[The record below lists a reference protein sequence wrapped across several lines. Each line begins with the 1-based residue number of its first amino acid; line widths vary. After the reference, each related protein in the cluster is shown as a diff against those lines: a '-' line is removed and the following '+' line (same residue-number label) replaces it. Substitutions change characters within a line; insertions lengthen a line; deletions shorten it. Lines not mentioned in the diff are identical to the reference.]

1 MIVIA
6 LICLVSIILGL
17 YLGKKLA
24 DRGITAEN
32 ALVNHQRLTYIIL
45 IFLATVIITFL
56 LSAKANLKFFPQI
69 ILLYIG
75 EYTNDFVL
83 GLGWFSVGFLLGLE
97 LPIHGDRQRL
107 QKLILAVIIITIPL
121 AGLIHYSLPVTN
133 LLGEPVVVEEVVLQ
147 TTSYTCAPASIAT
160 IARITGTFPNFS
172 EKDAI
177 ILTGTNRFG
186 TSTLA
191 EMRALRSLGFA
202 PHFRDSLKTTDLIN
216 LNLPALL
223 HVNEPV
229 NGGYIQHA
237 VVLLQ
242 VDATAQIVTIGNPL
256 YGQQL
261 KTFDQMQEYW
271 TGEVVVLGQRVFG
284 VNLKMMFSN

>member
-1 MIVIA
+1 MIVIV
-6 LICLVSIILGL
+6 LTCLVSIILGL

-32 ALVNHQRLTYIIL
+32 AVVNHQRLTYIIL

-56 LSAKANLKFFPQI
+56 VSAKANLKLFPKI
-69 ILLYIG
+69 ILLFYG

-83 GLGWFSVGFLLGLE
+83 SLGWFSIGILLGIE
-97 LPIHGDRQRL
+97 LPIRGDRQRL
-107 QKLILAVIIITIPL
+107 RKLILAVIIITIPL

-147 TTSYTCAPASIAT
+147 TTNYTCAPASIAT

-191 EMRALRSLGFA
+191 EMRALHRLGLA
-202 PHFRDSLKTTDLIN
+202 CHFRDSLKTTELIN

-223 HVNEPV
+223 HVKEPV
-229 NGGYIQHA
+229 NGGYIAHA

-242 VDATAQIVTIGNPL
+242 VDETAQTVTIGNPL

-261 KTFDQMQEYW
+261 KTFNEMQEYW
-271 TGEVVVLGQRVFG
+271 TGEAVVLGQQVSGLPR
-284 VNLKMMFSN
+284 

>member
-56 LSAKANLKFFPQI
+56 LSAKANLKLFPQI

-97 LPIHGDRQRL
+97 LPIHSDRQR
-107 QKLILAVIIITIPL
+107 
-121 AGLIHYSLPVTN
+121 
-133 LLGEPVVVEEVVLQ
+133 
-147 TTSYTCAPASIAT
+147 
-160 IARITGTFPNFS
+160 
-172 EKDAI
+172 
-177 ILTGTNRFG
+177 
-186 TSTLA
+186 
-191 EMRALRSLGFA
+191 
-202 PHFRDSLKTTDLIN
+202 
-216 LNLPALL
+216 
-223 HVNEPV
+223 
-229 NGGYIQHA
+229 
-237 VVLLQ
+237 
-242 VDATAQIVTIGNPL
+242 
-256 YGQQL
+256 
-261 KTFDQMQEYW
+261 
-271 TGEVVVLGQRVFG
+271 
-284 VNLKMMFSN
+284 

>member
-56 LSAKANLKFFPQI
+56 LSAKANPKLFPNI

-83 GLGWFSVGFLLGLE
+83 GLGWLSMGFLLGLE
-97 LPIHGDRQRL
+97 LPIQGDRQRL

-121 AGLIHYSLPVTN
+121 AGMIHYSLPVTN

-191 EMRALRSLGFA
+191 EMRALHRLGLA
-202 PHFRDSLKTTDLIN
+202 SHVRDSLKTKDLIN

-223 HVNEPV
+223 HVKEQV
-229 NGGYIQHA
+229 NGGYIAHT

-242 VDATAQIVTIGNPL
+242 VDGIAQIATIGNPL
-256 YGQQL
+256 YGQQF
-261 KTFDQMQEYW
+261 KTFNEMQEYW
-271 TGEVVVLGQRVFG
+271 TGEAVVLGQQVSG
-284 VNLKMMFSN
+284 VNQRLW

>member
-17 YLGKKLA
+17 YLGKKLG

-45 IFLATVIITFL
+45 IFLATVISTFL
-56 LSAKANLKFFPQI
+56 LSAKANSKLFPQI
-69 ILLYIG
+69 ILLYSG

-97 LPIHGDRQRL
+97 LPIQGDRQRL
-107 QKLILAVIIITIPL
+107 QKLILAVIIMTIPL

-133 LLGEPVVVEEVVLQ
+133 LLGKPVVVEEVVLQ
-147 TTSYTCAPASIAT
+147 TTNYTCAPASIAT
-160 IARITGTFPNFS
+160 IARITNTFPNFS
-172 EKDAI
+172 EQDAV
-177 ILTGTNRFG
+177 ILTGTNKFG

-191 EMRALRSLGFA
+191 EMRALRRLGLA
-202 PHFRDSLKTTDLIN
+202 PHFRDSLKTIDLIN

-223 HVNEPV
+223 HVKEPV
-229 NGGYIQHA
+229 NGRYIGHA

-242 VDATAQIVTIGNPL
+242 VDEVAQTVTIGNPL

-271 TGEVVVLGQRVFG
+271 TGEAVVLGQYSAFQE
-284 VNLKMMFSN
+284 

>member
-17 YLGKKLA
+17 YLGRKLA
-24 DRGITAEN
+24 DTGITAEN
-32 ALVNHQRLTYIIL
+32 SLVNHQKSTYIIL

-56 LSAKANLKFFPQI
+56 LSAKANLKLFPQI

-75 EYTNDFVL
+75 EYINDFVL
-83 GLGWFSVGFLLGLE
+83 GLGWFSIGFLLGLE

-133 LLGEPVVVEEVVLQ
+133 LLGEPVIVEEVVLQ
-147 TTSYTCAPASIAT
+147 TTNYTCAPASIAT
-160 IARITGTFPNFS
+160 IARITGTLPNFS
-172 EKDAI
+172 EKDAV

-191 EMRALRSLGFA
+191 EMRALRRLGLA
-202 PHFRDSLKTTDLIN
+202 SHFRDSLKTTDLLN

-223 HVNEPV
+223 HVKEPV
-229 NGGYIQHA
+229 NGGYIPHA

-242 VDATAQIVTIGNPL
+242 VDEMSQTVTIGNPL
-256 YGQQL
+256 YGQQV

-271 TGEVVVLGQRVFG
+271 TGEAVVLGQKVSG
-284 VNLKMMFSN
+284 VNQR

>member
-6 LICLVSIILGL
+6 LICFVSIIIGL

-56 LSAKANLKFFPQI
+56 VSAKANLKLFPQI
-69 ILLYIG
+69 ILLYYG

-83 GLGWFSVGFLLGLE
+83 SLGWFSIGLLLGLE
-97 LPIHGDRQRL
+97 LPIQGDRQRL
-107 QKLILAVIIITIPL
+107 RKLILAVIIITIPL
-121 AGLIHYSLPVTN
+121 AGLIHYSIPVTN
-133 LLGEPVVVEEVVLQ
+133 LLGEPVVVEGVVLQ
-147 TTSYTCAPASIAT
+147 TTNYTCAPASIAT
-160 IARITGTFPNFS
+160 IVQITGTFPNFS

-177 ILTGTNRFG
+177 ILTSTNRFG

-191 EMRALRSLGFA
+191 EMRALHRLGLTS
-202 PHFRDSLKTTDLIN
+202 HFRDSLKNTELIN

-223 HVNEPV
+223 HVKEPV
-229 NGGYIQHA
+229 NGGYIAHA

-242 VDATAQIVTIGNPL
+242 VDETAQTVTIGNPL

-261 KTFDQMQEYW
+261 KTFNEMQEYW
-271 TGEVVVLGQRVFG
+271 TGEAVVLGQQVSG
-284 VNLKMMFSN
+284 VNQR